1 MAKLILIRGLPGSGK
16 TTFAKDYINTFGEF
30 LETIN
35 HPTMHIE
42 ADMFFEDAKGNYKYD
57 ASKIKDAHEWCQEQT
72 KKFLCNNIDVIVSN
86 TFTRKWEL
94 DPYLNMVP
102 PEDIIILVAN
112 GSYDNIHG
120 VPSDVI
126 DKMKD
131 RWESIP
137 GENIID

>member
-1 MAKLILIRGLPGSGK
+1 
-16 TTFAKDYINTFGEF
+16 
-30 LETIN
+30 
-35 HPTMHIE
+35 
-42 ADMFFEDAKGNYKYD
+42 MFFEDAKGNYKYD

-72 KKFLCNNIDVIVSN
+72 KKFLLNGIDVIVSN

-94 DPYLNMVP
+94 DPYLKMVP

>member
-1 MAKLILIRGLPGSGK
+1 
-16 TTFAKDYINTFGEF
+16 
-30 LETIN
+30 
-35 HPTMHIE
+35 
-42 ADMFFEDAKGNYKYD
+42 
-57 ASKIKDAHEWCQEQT
+57 
-72 KKFLCNNIDVIVSN
+72 
-86 TFTRKWEL
+86 
-94 DPYLNMVP
+94 MVT